1 MTDDPEEEASLAW
14 ETVDREVVY
23 DCPGFAV
30 RNERVRLPDG
40 TETEYDYVTEP
51 PAVVVLPFRG
61 DGGEDDELVII
72 EEWRQAVGRV
82 NRGIPAGTIDGEEAP
97 STAAARELRE
107 ETGHSADRLEPLAT
121 VEPLNG
127 VSDAVHHHFV
137 AYGCEPGGDQRLD
150 GDESIRAGTT
160 PYRAFRDAVRAG
172 EIRDGRAVLAVAHY
186 ELTGPGA

>member
-1 MTDDPEEEASLAW
+1 MDEPEELAW
-14 ETVDREVVY
+14 ETLGRTVAY

-61 DGGEDDELVII
+61 EGGPDDEVVLI

-82 NRGIPAGTIDGEEAP
+82 NRGIPAGTVDNREDGDLV
-97 STAAARELRE
+97 AAARRELRE
-107 ETGHSADRLEPLAT
+107 ETGHEADRIEPLTT

-127 VSDAVHHHFV
+127 VSDAVHTHFV
-137 AYGCEPGGDQRLD
+137 AYGCEPRGDQRLD
-150 GDESIRAGTT
+150 HDESIRTATT
-160 PYRAFRDAVRAG
+160 PYREFREAVREG
-172 EIRDGRAVLAVAHY
+172 GIRDGRAVLAVAYY
-186 ELTGPGA
+186 ELAR